1 MGNSLFDQ
9 LKNSGLVDEKKAKQ
23 VKKEKHKQAR
33 QKKSKQVRQVN
44 GGRLREQ
51 QARAEKAA
59 RDRELNRQHNQAAE
73 QKAIAAQI
81 KQLIE
86 MNRIED
92 SHGELGF
99 NFVDGKQ
106 VQRIYITE
114 KLRDQL
120 VQGSLA
126 IVKLE
131 GSYNLVPAR
140 VAEKIKLREPSCV
153 MLCNVPR
160 SQVSDAEDPYA
171 DYQVP
176 DDLTW

>member
-23 VKKEKHKQAR
+23 VKKDKHRQAR
-33 QKKSKQVRQVN
+33 QKKSKQARQVDEKK
-44 GGRLREQ
+44 LQSQ
-51 QARAEKAA
+51 QAQAEKAA
-59 RDRELNRQHNQAAE
+59 RDRELNRQHHQAAE
-73 QKAIAAQI
+73 KKASVAQI
-81 KQLIE
+81 KQLVEI
-86 MNRIED
+86 NRIED

-106 VQRIYITE
+106 VQRIYITA
-114 KLRDQL
+114 KLQDQL
-120 VQGSLA
+120 VQGRLA

-153 MLCNVPR
+153 MLCNVPH
-160 SQVSDAEDPYA
+160 SEASEAEDPYA
-171 DYQVP
+171 DYRVP